1 MSRVT
6 FNKRTFSE
14 IRQELVDLIREYYP
28 EVLQDFTDS
37 SVGSMLLDLNAGVA
51 NNLSVNTDRAFQET
65 QLENAQQTA
74 SILNIAR
81 NLGFNLP
88 PRRPS
93 ATVVDFTVTVPARGD
108 QPNTDYYPT
117 LLPGSQVQGGGNVF
131 ETQDTIDWSLPISNL
146 GDANR
151 SIIPNFDANGII
163 TSYNVTKRE
172 VVINGSTS
180 TFRRSITSNDVVSF
194 FQLNL
199 PDFDVLEI
207 QDVILIPGTNF
218 TGNPT
223 EEDFQNPDYK
233 FYEVDY
239 LAQQRI
245 FVEDNDTGTNTLTT
259 GSTGIKAGKWI
270 NITKKFIKEFLPNG
284 LCRVTFGGGNGELDV
299 FKDGFAKA
307 GVTNQQFL
315 NSFLENTALGERL
328 KNNHTLFI
336 RYRTGGGSN
345 SNVGTGVLTGLGNV
359 QFNVRGPRQDFNNQV
374 RRSLSVSNPIP
385 AIGGNDGLT
394 IEQIRNLVK
403 YNFSSQN
410 RDVTINDYLLQIFKI
425 PGRFGSPF
433 KANAFR
439 ENNKVVIPILSLDES
454 GKLSNTSN
462 TLLKSNI
469 AEYLTEFRMVND
481 YIEIRDGRIF
491 NLAFEIEVF
500 ADNSGE
506 NQIINSIIQETRT
519 FLNINNRN
527 MNEDIFI
534 SNLSSQIRNVTG
546 VINLLGIK
554 VFNKVGNGYSLN
566 SVEQELISESTGE
579 IRLINNAI
587 YSTED
592 GMFEI
597 KFPQKDIKVI
607 LRRSNSLNV

>member
-1 MSRVT
+1 MARIT

-14 IRQELVDLIREYYP
+14 IREGLIDLIREYYP

-37 SVGSMLLDLNAGVA
+37 SVGAMLIDLNAGVS

-65 QLENAQQTA
+65 QLANAQQTA

-108 QPNTDYYPT
+108 QPDTSYYPT
-117 LLPGSQVQGGGNVF
+117 LLPGSQVQGGGKVF
-131 ETQDTIDWSLPISNL
+131 ETQDTIDWNNPISNL
-146 GDANR
+146 GNANR
-151 SIIPNFDANGII
+151 SIIPNLDANGII

-180 TFRRSITSNDVVSF
+180 IFKRVIRNSDVVSF
-194 FQLNL
+194 FNITL
-199 PDFDVLEI
+199 PDFDVLEV
-207 QDVILIPGTNF
+207 QDIILVPGTNF
-218 TGNPT
+218 SGNPT
-223 EEDFQNPDYK
+223 EEDFQNPDNK
-233 FYEVDY
+233 FHEVDY

-245 FVEDNDTGTNTLTT
+245 FVDDNNTGTNTLTT
-259 GSTGIKAGKWI
+259 GSTGIKAGKWMDV
-270 NITKKFIKEFLPNG
+270 TRKFIKEFLPNG
-284 LCRVTFGGGNGELDV
+284 LCKITFGGGNGELDV

-307 GVTNQQFL
+307 GVTNEQFL

-328 KNNHTLFI
+328 RNNHTLFI
-336 RYRTGGGSN
+336 RYRTGGGAE
-345 SNVGTGVLTGLGNV
+345 SNVGTGVLTQLGNV
-359 QFNVRGPRQDFNNQV
+359 QFNVNGPRQDFNIQV
-374 RRSLSVSNPIP
+374 RRSLTVNNPIP
-385 AIGGNDGLT
+385 AIGGNDGLS
-394 IEQIRNLVK
+394 IEQIRNLIK

-433 KANAFR
+433 RANAFR
-439 ENNKVVIPILSLDES
+439 ENNKVVIPILGLDDN
-454 GKLSNTSN
+454 GKLSNNSN
-462 TLLKSNI
+462 TLLKQNI

-481 YIEIRDGRIF
+481 YIEIRNGRIF

-500 ADNSGE
+500 ADNSDE
-506 NQIINSIIQETRT
+506 NQIINSIIQTTRE
-519 FLNINNRN
+519 FLNVNERN

-546 VINLLGIK
+546 VINLLDIR
-554 VFNKVGNGYSLN
+554 VFNKVGDGYSLN
-566 SVEQELISESTGE
+566 SVEQALVSENTGQ
-579 IRLINNAI
+579 IQLINNAI

-607 LRRSNSLNV
+607 LRRSNNINV